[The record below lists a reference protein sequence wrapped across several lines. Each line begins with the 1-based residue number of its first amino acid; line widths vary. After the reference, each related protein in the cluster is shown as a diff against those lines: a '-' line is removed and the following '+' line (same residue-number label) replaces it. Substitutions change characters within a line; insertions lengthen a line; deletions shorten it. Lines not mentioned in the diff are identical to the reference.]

1 MIVLL
6 LLIESTTAPQLQGL
20 IKMIKHDYKQDNKEQ
35 EEETIL
41 ETILAG
47 ITFVA
52 LIVSVSTCIYIIG
65 SI

>member
-1 MIVLL
+1 VLL

>member
-1 MIVLL
+1 
-6 LLIESTTAPQLQGL
+6 
-20 IKMIKHDYKQDNKEQ
+20 MIKHDYKQDNKEQ

>member
-1 MIVLL
+1 
-6 LLIESTTAPQLQGL
+6 
-20 IKMIKHDYKQDNKEQ
+20 MIKHDYKQVNKGQPQE

-47 ITFVA
+47 IAFVA
-52 LIVSVSTCIYIIG
+52 LLVSVSACIYIIG